1 MDISGQCCPAP
12 SPLGVGVHKLL
23 LRLIV
28 PIDILSPG
36 GLALCASWL
45 REPDC
50 AWVHIRCP
58 AAIFPKRTLNSQLPS
73 QEVERCIHTF
83 YQLLKHCKDTDTRWT
98 VEAPSRSSFW
108 TTSLSRDLEACAVDI
123 DLSRFSR
130 SRPHSFC
137 IFLSRGVGWC
147 WPTFASSNT
156 CKARLRGSFGPP
168 VSCCGLYNAYPAQHP
183 WLRLADCNL
192 ARLCSHLSRSSNVLR
207 AAVNCSGGSCDAING
222 EGLYGATKD
231 TSAAGDMQRTA
242 PPPLGF
248 PPSLPFPSGLVVL
261 VLLP

>member
-1 MDISGQCCPAP
+1 MHAPMSSSGPDSFVNVNDRTFCIEIFARRASLCGYLRTVLPSSFAIGRGCSQASAAP
-12 SPLGVGVHKLL
+12 
-23 LRLIV
+23 IV

-108 TTSLSRDLEACAVDI
+108 TTSLGRDLEACAVDI
-123 DLSRFSR
+123 DLSRFA
-130 SRPHSFC
+130 
-137 IFLSRGVGWC
+137 LAARGHIR
-147 WPTFASSNT
+147 FASSCPEVLAGVGQPLHPPT
-156 CKARLRGSFGPP
+156 HVKQGSE
-168 VSCCGLYNAYPAQHP
+168 V
-183 WLRLADCNL
+183 
-192 ARLCSHLSRSSNVLR
+192 
-207 AAVNCSGGSCDAING
+207 
-222 EGLYGATKD
+222 
-231 TSAAGDMQRTA
+231 
-242 PPPLGF
+242 
-248 PPSLPFPSGLVVL
+248 
-261 VLLP
+261 